1 VTFALLLASVQETK
15 PGVPEMSFGKT
26 MIKAL
31 KTFDINNPKGGGA
44 NNYTSTV
51 WIRQSQ
57 LFVVALGMRCHRGER
72 PRRRRA
78 KTGGTTR
85 LKRIFN
91 DKDAYYKLDIR
102 ATLSTLTK
110 VPEDVVEL
118 GRKITVLS
126 SRSPYTSFR
135 SFSRPAGSLP

>member
-1 VTFALLLASVQETK
+1 MDLAS
-15 PGVPEMSFGKT
+15 
-26 MIKAL
+26 
-31 KTFDINNPKGGGA
+31 
-44 NNYTSTV
+44 
-51 WIRQSQ
+51 RQ
-57 LFVVALGMRCHRGER
+57 LFLFAVVALGMQCHRGER

-78 KTGGTTR
+78 KTGGTTH

-102 ATLSTLTK
+102 ARLSTLTK

-126 SRSPYTSFR
+126 WRRPYTSFR